1 MYAVN
6 GHSEPSHTICYCILL
21 FSKLSRKRLNIAGL
35 MRPKD
40 GAHFTSECMIYIINI
55 QKRCF
60 EDGAK
65 QVASRRW
72 RIDALQLLFT
82 TRFRLHIFQKSL
94 TPPLLP
100 AQRRKLGA
108 LPVFTPSHT
117 WPLTLGNGE
126 EIFCLRKF
134 GKIG

>member
-1 MYAVN
+1 M
-6 GHSEPSHTICYCILL
+6 CYCILL
-21 FSKLSRKRLNIAGL
+21 FSKLSRKRLNIASF

-40 GAHFTSECMIYIINI
+40 GAHFTSKCMIYIINI

-72 RIDALQLLFT
+72 RIDVLQLLFT

-100 AQRRKLGA
+100 AQRRRLGS

-134 GKIG
+134 RKIG